1 MDDQKKTF
9 GQKDV
14 EGTIAIL
21 RQAGFFQQYDGL
33 PAAEIYDLLHQ
44 KRIKQYSATF
54 GRPYDPG
61 MDLKPYEIACL
72 DERKMVY
79 FDTEAGVMKGNGVY
93 AALIESFAT
102 ASGGQMQAMQAT
114 ESWETDKGPIT
125 VRFQSH
131 GETVVFHPEYLGDW
145 VADELFHVVSARVQG
160 DSRFYACHDEQTQL
174 GCGQDAG
181 IMRLTKEEMQKLEK
195 AFAWK
200 FHQL

>member
-1 MDDQKKTF
+1 MDDQKKNSS
-9 GQKDV
+9 QREV

-33 PAAEIYDLLHQ
+33 PAAEIYDSLHR
-44 KRIKQYSATF
+44 KRIKQYSSTF

-79 FDTEAGVMKGNGVY
+79 FDTEEGVMKENDVY
-93 AALIESFAT
+93 VALIESFAT
-102 ASGGQMQAMQAT
+102 ASGGQMLAIQAT
-114 ESWETDKGPIT
+114 EAWKSDKGPIT

-131 GETVVFHPEYLGDW
+131 GKTVVFRPEYLDDW
-145 VADELFHVVSARVQG
+145 VADELFHVVSASMQG
-160 DSRFYACHDEQTQL
+160 NARFYVCQDEQTQL
-174 GCGQDAG
+174 GCGQDVG